1 MSFEEMKI
9 NVDMKSLELEKARL
23 ESEEHQKK
31 EEKQHQYNM
40 IQMILSSISSRG
52 NRQQEAS
59 GSQSYSHSVA
69 TTSTHV

>member
-31 EEKQHQYNM
+31 EEKQ
-40 IQMILSSISSRG
+40 
-52 NRQQEAS
+52 
-59 GSQSYSHSVA
+59 SQS
-69 TTSTHV
+69 